1 MKTHEIK
8 TEKGEFVVV
17 DVPHECHV
25 SDISIGN
32 GLNDVAIG
40 YPDGTF
46 KPIGIMPC
54 RLICKLSEATEEDAK
69 GMVDEFEFGT
79 KPNPHLRFCH
89 YIEDRCN
96 LASPLDSLHSL
107 LTSKGIDINNG
118 NWYLFKK
125 V

>member
-8 TEKGEFVVV
+8 TEKGEFVVKEYSQ
-17 DVPHECHV
+17 DRGKTIAQALLDKFCGRM
-25 SDISIGN
+25 D
-32 GLNDVAIG
+32 G
-40 YPDGTF
+40 YEF
-46 KPIGIMPC
+46 
-54 RLICKLSEATEEDAK
+54 ICKLSEATEEDAK

-79 KPNPHLRFCH
+79 KPNPHLRFFH

-107 LTSKGIDINNG
+107 LNSKGIDINNG